1 MFSPTCWR
9 SGGPPSIPARRKR
22 LVRASNSKCPPATFY
37 RYTFEAVCNK
47 RNKLVEKTLVSAF
60 PQKWAGPAGHHPLL
74 WHRGQHLQV
83 RDGGE
88 EIPPFQSP
96 KKPMHIFLPLCR
108 GIVYVVLHN
117 LSKEIFWIRHQMKVA
132 QFSLLPLTTL
142 SFNPAITTK
151 EVEDFYAGG
160 ERRGSG
166 GFGSTGLF

>member
-1 MFSPTCWR
+1 
-9 SGGPPSIPARRKR
+9 
-22 LVRASNSKCPPATFY
+22 
-37 RYTFEAVCNK
+37 
-47 RNKLVEKTLVSAF
+47 
-60 PQKWAGPAGHHPLL
+60 
-74 WHRGQHLQV
+74 
-83 RDGGE
+83 
-88 EIPPFQSP
+88 
-96 KKPMHIFLPLCR
+96 MHIFLPLCR

-117 LSKEIFWIRHQMKVA
+117 LSKDIFWIRHQMKVA